1 MVQGAQLHLMD
12 LRQLRSFIA
21 VAEELHF
28 RRAAER
34 LGMAQTAL
42 SSQVRSLEEEL
53 GFPLLFRTTRHVSL
67 TQAGAVFLD
76 EARAVIERLNTG
88 VERASIAAS
97 EGLNR
102 LRLGGIDA
110 ALVWF
115 LPPVMD
121 RFRKRFPEI
130 RLPLT
135 EVSASK
141 QQVQELLSHRIDV
154 AFFRPPT
161 TLEGVNWET
170 LFEEDVFVA
179 LPASSPLAERSSLSA
194 PDLQDTKLITYAR
207 HARPLLSAMVLQSF
221 EAANVQPDIELEVL
235 EKSTL
240 LALVAQG
247 VGAGLVP
254 EWTTQTPVK
263 GVTFLRYDSA
273 IEPLKFGVAWRQ
285 SDDGETLR
293 AFLHL
298 TREESARIQARFAAS
313 N

>member
-1 MVQGAQLHLMD
+1 MD
-12 LRQLRSFIA
+12 LRQLKSFIA

-76 EARAVIERLNTG
+76 EVRAVLDRLETG

-97 EGLNR
+97 QGLNR

-115 LPPVMD
+115 LPPVID
-121 RFRKRFPEI
+121 QFRKRFADI

-141 QQVQELLSHRIDV
+141 QQVQELLRHRIDV

-161 TLEGVNWET
+161 SVEGVAWQT

-179 LPASSPLAERSSLSA
+179 LPAASPLADRPSLSA
-194 PDLQDTKLITYAR
+194 QDLQDTKIITYAR
-207 HARPLLSAMVLQSF
+207 HARPLLSAMVMQSF
-221 EAANVQPDIELEVL
+221 EAAGVQPDIELEVL
-235 EKSTL
+235 DKSTL
-240 LALVAQG
+240 LALVAQDI
-247 VGAGLVP
+247 GAGLVP
-254 EWTTQTPVK
+254 QWTAQTPVK
-263 GVTFLRYDSA
+263 GVKFRRYDSA
-273 IEPLKFGVAWRQ
+273 VEPLKFGVAWRQ
-285 SDDGETLR
+285 NDDGETLR
-293 AFLHL
+293 AFLDL
-298 TREESARIQARFAAS
+298 TREEAKQVQARFATDS
-313 N
+313 

>member
-1 MVQGAQLHLMD
+1 MD
-12 LRQLRSFIA
+12 LRQLKSFIA

-76 EARAVIERLNTG
+76 EARAVLDRLETG

-97 EGLNR
+97 QGLNR

-115 LPPVMD
+115 LPPVID
-121 RFRKRFPEI
+121 QFRKRFADI

-141 QQVQELLSHRIDV
+141 QQVQELLRHRIDV

-161 TLEGVNWET
+161 SVEGVAWQT

-179 LPASSPLAERSSLSA
+179 LPAASPLADRPSLSA
-194 PDLQDTKLITYAR
+194 QDLQDTKIITYAR
-207 HARPLLSAMVLQSF
+207 HARPLLSAMVMQSF
-221 EAANVQPDIELEVL
+221 EAAGVQPDIELEVL
-235 EKSTL
+235 DKSTL

-247 VGAGLVP
+247 IGAGLVP
-254 EWTTQTPVK
+254 QWTAQTPVK
-263 GVTFLRYDSA
+263 GVEFRRYDSA
-273 IEPLKFGVAWRQ
+273 VERLKFGVAWRQ
-285 SDDGETLR
+285 NDDGETLR
-293 AFLHL
+293 AFLDL
-298 TREESARIQARFAAS
+298 TREEAKQVQARFAADS
-313 N
+313 